1 MIWFFSYQQRR
12 HFCGHE
18 DTQTFRKETRQRG
31 RGPSGQALGA
41 SDRGGPSSSHPRGQ
55 ATRATCGTA
64 RGGDLVQR
72 VGRCG
77 KEARACSRRPGL
89 SSGEEQ
95 PGGLPALWGLS
106 KGRVSTIQH
115 GDFHFQRA
123 FPVRRTSAAE
133 LCVSEAEAED
143 EPLLHSSFTE
153 EHCRGLGS
161 APEEKKARC
170 KNS

>member
-1 MIWFFSYQQRR
+1 MRQTEGGPAPPILVGKPHGPPVEPHVAATSCSAWEGAGRR
-12 HFCGHE
+12 RG
-18 DTQTFRKETRQRG
+18 KET
-31 RGPSGQALGA
+31 
-41 SDRGGPSSSHPRGQ
+41 
-55 ATRATCGTA
+55 
-64 RGGDLVQR
+64 
-72 VGRCG
+72 
-77 KEARACSRRPGL
+77 RACSRRPGL
-89 SSGEEQ
+89 SSGEEL

-143 EPLLHSSFTE
+143 EPLLHSSFTK